1 MSPGSKMEKWIGPA
15 VVVGRGYSKPR
26 GNPASLGDEE
36 ALAVCMMKQRSR
48 GRGRRSVRHAEDRL
62 VPAGKDV
69 ELRVTAGGTSQDHP
83 MGMEGRR
90 GDGGALVALEEVR
103 VRLNSGEL
111 VAVKVKHLD
120 LMRRGTAV

>member
-1 MSPGSKMEKWIGPA
+1 MRPGSKMEMDWSRG
-15 VVVGRGYSKPR
+15 GGTGYSKPR
-26 GNPASLGDEE
+26 VNPASPGDEE
-36 ALAVCMMKQRSR
+36 ASAVCMMKQRSR
-48 GRGRRSVRHAEDRL
+48 GRGRRSGLHDGGWL

-69 ELRVTAGGTSQDHP
+69 ELRVTPSGTSQDHP

-103 VRLNSGEL
+103 VRFNSGEL

-120 LMRRGTAV
+120 LMRRGTTV